1 MLSQTFHHHLWGLP
15 FHSNAGLASY
25 GAVWSVEP
33 FFRNMSSAE
42 RPSMIRKYLFGCFR
56 APKIFPCPNSP
67 ALCQCVAS
75 VQRQTSSV
83 QEWPQPFVMTF
94 NFTGNHYGVIT
105 GYDLN
110 LNRLHMWV
118 AEPVLTLTSH
128 WCRISYDWWI
138 SELILREALLC
149 RLWRKPVRKWMS
161 KAESSSR
168 TIPSWI

>member
-15 FHSNAGLASY
+15 FLQVWLFMERSGLLSLSFGICPVQTVHPWYENICLVAFEPPKYSHALIFMQCASVY
-25 GAVWSVEP
+25 
-33 FFRNMSSAE
+33 
-42 RPSMIRKYLFGCFR
+42 
-56 APKIFPCPNSP
+56 
-67 ALCQCVAS
+67 CVVS